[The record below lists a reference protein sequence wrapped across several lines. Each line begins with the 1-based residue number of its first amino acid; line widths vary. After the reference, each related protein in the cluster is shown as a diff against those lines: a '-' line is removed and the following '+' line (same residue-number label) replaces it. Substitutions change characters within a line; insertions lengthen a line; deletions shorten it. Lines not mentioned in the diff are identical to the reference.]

1 MQVKALSLQH
11 KIFPKMTAY
20 DHYNQTTKILMAYSY
35 RSVFNLLV
43 AAAFVYMACSIFFA
57 NTSFAHIAVDSE
69 HATTVSDRFDK
80 QYINNSPLILSGST
94 TRRMFFFKVYKISH
108 FMKATE
114 GLPTQRNA
122 LVSHILNGRV
132 PQRVELEFLRDVTP
146 KQVEKAL
153 IDGIERN
160 NENTDLTHIKKEIAR
175 LSYDFDDEI
184 KKHSLLRLERHGSSS
199 LSVFFNNEFIVKTNN
214 TELIHAL
221 WSIWFGHDP
230 IVETDALI
238 SQLLSQ

>member
-1 MQVKALSLQH
+1 MAAH
-11 KIFPKMTAY
+11 
-20 DHYNQTTKILMAYSY
+20 DHINHTTKILMAYSY

-43 AAAFVYMACSIFFA
+43 AAALAYMACSIFFA
-57 NTSFAHIAVDSE
+57 KASFANIAVNDE
-69 HATTVSDRFDK
+69 QAITAFNTFDRPN
-80 QYINNSPLILSGST
+80 INNSPLVLSGST
-94 TRRMFFFKVYKISH
+94 TRRMFFFKVYRVSH

-122 LVSHILNGRV
+122 LISHILNGRA

-160 NENTDLTHIKKEIAR
+160 NENTDLTHIKKEITR
-175 LSYDFDDEI
+175 LSYGFDDEI
-184 KKHSLLRLERHGSSS
+184 KKNSLLRLERHGSSS

-214 TELIHAL
+214 AELIYAL

>member
-1 MQVKALSLQH
+1 MA
-11 KIFPKMTAY
+11 AY
-20 DHYNQTTKILMAYSY
+20 DHINNTTKILMAYSY
-35 RSVFNLLV
+35 RSVFNSLV
-43 AAAFVYMACSIFFA
+43 AAALVYVACSIFFA
-57 NTSFAHIAVDSE
+57 KASFANIAVNDEQAITASN
-69 HATTVSDRFDK
+69 TFDK
-80 QYINNSPLILSGST
+80 PNINNSPLVLSGST
-94 TRRMFFFKVYKISH
+94 TRRMFFLKVYKISH

-122 LVSHILNGRV
+122 LVSHILNGRA

-175 LSYDFDDEI
+175 LSYGFDDEI
-184 KKHSLLRLERHGSSS
+184 KKHSLLRLDRHESSA

-214 TELIHAL
+214 AELIHAL

>member
-1 MQVKALSLQH
+1 MAAH
-11 KIFPKMTAY
+11 
-20 DHYNQTTKILMAYSY
+20 DHINHTTKILMAYSY

-43 AAAFVYMACSIFFA
+43 AAALAYMACSIFFA
-57 NTSFAHIAVDSE
+57 KASFANIAVYDE
-69 HATTVSDRFDK
+69 QAITAFNTLNK
-80 QYINNSPLILSGST
+80 TNINNSPLVLSGST
-94 TRRMFFFKVYKISH
+94 TRRMFFFKVYRISH

-160 NENTDLTHIKKEIAR
+160 NENTDLTHIKKEITR
-175 LSYDFDDEI
+175 LSYGFDDEI
-184 KKHSLLRLERHGSSS
+184 KKNSLLRLERHGSSS

-214 TELIHAL
+214 AELIHAL

>member
-1 MQVKALSLQH
+1 
-11 KIFPKMTAY
+11 
-20 DHYNQTTKILMAYSY
+20 MAYLY
-35 RSVFNLLV
+35 KFVVNLLV
-43 AAAFVYMACSIFFA
+43 AAAITYTVSSIFFA
-57 NTSFAHIAVDSE
+57 KASFANIAVNNEQAITASNTFDS
-69 HATTVSDRFDK
+69 
-80 QYINNSPLILSGST
+80 QYINNNSLIFSGST

-122 LVSHILNGRV
+122 LISLILNGRA

-160 NENTDLTHIKKEIAR
+160 NENKDLTHIKKEIAR
-175 LSYDFDDEI
+175 LSYGFDDEI